1 MASQGKSSFKSRNR
15 IMAMFILGEA
25 RLVAGL
31 GELVLM
37 PGIPN
42 LSLPEGD
49 VA

>member
-1 MASQGKSSFKSRNR
+1 MASQGKSFFKSRNR
-15 IMAMFILGEA
+15 IMAMFIFGEA

-31 GELVLM
+31 GELVQM
-37 PGIPN
+37 PGIPD